1 MRPQQTT
8 KRAGQGEPTS
18 RPPSPEDPG
27 ALLYTAEPYTYHEAT
42 WLGGVNVGGRRG
54 TLDVLQDD
62 LSERHEMLD
71 AFDAAF
77 EHAPKGADEW
87 ETMMRAA
94 GAVRDVNEWYGRSIG
109 RKGRRL

>member
-1 MRPQQTT
+1 MMEEAMRPQQTT

-42 WLGGVNVGGRRG
+42 WLGRMNVSGHRN
-54 TLDVLQDD
+54 T
-62 LSERHEMLD
+62 LD

-77 EHAPKGADEW
+77 AHAPRGEDEW